1 MTTSTRKAEILI
13 AGEWTDIAFEH
24 LRPGDTYRLF
34 EEDGA
39 PVIDKED
46 NRSTTVF
53 KILGEPFQLPNGIW
67 GVQDE
72 SVWDFKYGEAS

>member
-1 MTTSTRKAEILI
+1 MTASPRTAQKLVNNSWSDLP
-13 AGEWTDIAFEH
+13 FED
-24 LRPGDTYRLF
+24 LRPGDIYRMF